1 MAAIQ
6 GATFALHHHEP
17 TFHVSSHV
25 TAAGLRENGDL
36 VVAMSITAAELCLAE
51 SLATLKSQRA

>member
-6 GATFALHHHEP
+6 GATFALHHHKS
-17 TFHVSSHV
+17 TRDVRRHV
-25 TAAGLRENGDL
+25 AEAGLRKNDDL
-36 VVAMSITAAELCLAE
+36 IVVMSIAAAELCLAE